1 MSKPNLIFL
10 DIDGPVITEP
20 CFFIDP
26 IDASIGR
33 TVMSTHAIGY
43 LKEMVRTTNS
53 LIVMN
58 STHNTHDIEDPLT
71 GRNRTIKD
79 DLIYWGMKEE
89 EFHTNWKTEFPNPKN
104 AKFSEN
110 RRLKAINN
118 WLEANGDHVWIAFD
132 DEYFHSENQYTIN
145 IFHGIDYNA
154 YVWGIEKLTEAS

>member
-20 CFFIDP
+20 CFYIDP
-26 IDASIGR
+26 TGASIER

-43 LKEMVRTTNS
+43 LKELLRQTNS
-53 LIVMN
+53 KIVMN

-71 GRNRTIKD
+71 GQMRNIKM

-89 EFHTNWKTEFPNPKN
+89 EFHPNWKTEFPNPKG

-110 RRLKAINN
+110 WRLKAVSN
-118 WLEANGDHVWIAFD
+118 WLEAHGDHVWIAFD
-132 DEYFHSENQYTIN
+132 DEYFHSENQYVIDFN
-145 IFHGIDYNA
+145 LGIDYNA
-154 YVWGIEKLTEAS
+154 FMWGMEKLTGAS